1 MFNDFDG
8 FGDFIA
14 LLCGAAG
21 GSAGGCARFFAFFC
35 PCFGCWFPWR
45 CVDFGAW
52 AIVFLRGCS
61 RDFNGVAERMPL
73 VLFFL
78 HLLAP
83 LFLTLPCRHPIN
95 PADAPHII
103 LLLSSNSHGSKS
115 KIAGIKLITMPF
127 SEMST

>member
-8 FGDFIA
+8 FGDFTA

-21 GSAGGCARFFAFFC
+21 GSAGGCARFFVFFC

-45 CVDFGAW
+45 CVDFSAW

-61 RDFNGVAERMPL
+61 RDFNGVTERMPL

-83 LFLTLPCRHPIN
+83 IFLTLPCRHLR
-95 PADAPHII
+95 PAFGQCYATVPNRYR
-103 LLLSSNSHGSKS
+103 S
-115 KIAGIKLITMPF
+115 
-127 SEMST
+127 